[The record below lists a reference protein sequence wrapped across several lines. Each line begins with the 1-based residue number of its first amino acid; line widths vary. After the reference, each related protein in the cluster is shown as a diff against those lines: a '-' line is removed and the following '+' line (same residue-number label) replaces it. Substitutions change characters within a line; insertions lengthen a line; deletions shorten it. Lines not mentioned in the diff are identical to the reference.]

1 MKSMSKKKEKEQGKG
16 TVSMPLVNPNAA
28 GIDIGDTLLSV
39 AIPEGRAVESVKNFN
54 AFTCDLISISHW
66 LQEIGIET
74 IAMESTGIYWKNL
87 YSVLVQDGFEVYLVN
102 AKHTKNVTGRK
113 TDESDAQWIQRLHSC
128 GLLNSSFLPDD
139 QTETLRTLVRFRK
152 SLTQDST
159 RYILR
164 MQKSLESMNIKI
176 STVISDIVG
185 KTGTAIVKA
194 IIDGER
200 NTVNFLPFVDPR
212 IKASREVIL
221 KSLEGNWRKEHL
233 ITLKQSF
240 ELYNFIQQQIID
252 CEKEIELTLQNY
264 LASKNDGVIEPVEEV
279 KKKPKK
285 KSKNHPLFNT
295 RSYLKGIH
303 KVDVIEIYGISET
316 SALEILAETGTDLS
330 KWATE
335 NHFVSWLN
343 LCPNNKISGGKLIS
357 SSRLKKKPNTASQ
370 AFRAAANSVQR
381 SDNWLGDYFRRM
393 KAKGGNKYAIVAT
406 ARKIAIIYYKMV
418 RYKEAFKPVVLEE
431 YKEKYR
437 IEKIKYLERKLEQ
450 LKAKAA

>member
-1 MKSMSKKKEKEQGKG
+1 
-16 TVSMPLVNPNAA
+16 LVNPNAA

-39 AIPEGRAVESVKNFN
+39 AIPEGRATESVKNFS
-54 AFTCDLISISHW
+54 AFTCDLISISRW
-66 LQEIGIET
+66 LQENGIET
-74 IAMESTGIYWKNL
+74 VAMESTGIYWKNL
-87 YSVLVQDGFEVYLVN
+87 YSVLIQDGFEVYLVN

-194 IIDGER
+194 IIEGER
-200 NTVNFLPFVDPR
+200 NPVNFLPFVDPR

-233 ITLKQSF
+233 VTLKQSF

-264 LASKNDGVIEPVEEV
+264 LASKNDGVIEPVESVEEL

-285 KSKNHPLFNT
+285 KTKNHPLFNT

-303 KVDVIEIYGISET
+303 KVDVIEIFGISET

-335 NHFVSWLN
+335 DHFVSWMN

-357 SSRLKKKPNTASQ
+357 SSRLKKKPNPASQ

-437 IEKIKYLERKLEQ
+437 LQKIKYLERKLEQ
-450 LKAKAA
+450 LKADAA

>member
-1 MKSMSKKKEKEQGKG
+1 MSKTKEKKQVKG

-39 AIPEGRAVESVKNFN
+39 AIPEGRAIESVKNFS

-66 LQEIGIET
+66 LQEHGIET
-74 IAMESTGIYWKNL
+74 VAMESTGIYWKNL

-176 STVISDIVG
+176 STVISDLVG

-194 IIDGER
+194 ILEGER
-200 NTVNFLPFVDPR
+200 NPVNFLPFVDGR

-264 LASKNDGVIEPVEEV
+264 MASKNDGVIESVEEE
-279 KKKPKK
+279 K
-285 KSKNHPLFNT
+285 KSPK
-295 RSYLKGIH
+295 
-303 KVDVIEIYGISET
+303 
-316 SALEILAETGTDLS
+316 
-330 KWATE
+330 
-335 NHFVSWLN
+335 
-343 LCPNNKISGGKLIS
+343 
-357 SSRLKKKPNTASQ
+357 
-370 AFRAAANSVQR
+370 
-381 SDNWLGDYFRRM
+381 
-393 KAKGGNKYAIVAT
+393 
-406 ARKIAIIYYKMV
+406 
-418 RYKEAFKPVVLEE
+418 
-431 YKEKYR
+431 
-437 IEKIKYLERKLEQ
+437 RKLRTIPY
-450 LKAKAA
+450 LIPDPI